1 MLESFFVNMEQWPI
15 SKAIGESLWIY
26 PLVQALHLVVMA
38 FFMGAVLIV
47 NLRLV
52 GLGLT
57 TTPLA
62 QVARSAK
69 PWIVGGFILMFLTGL
84 PQLMQNASREY
95 YSEYFWRKMYFLLAS
110 LIVMAITMV
119 YMKRQPENAR
129 LGAGAKVVGVVALVL
144 WANVIVAA
152 RLIGLFT

>member
-1 MLESFFVNMEQWPI
+1 MLEQFFVNMEQWPV

-38 FFMGAVLIV
+38 FFMGAVMIV
-47 NLRLV
+47 NLRLM

-57 TTPLA
+57 GSSLS
-62 QVARSAK
+62 QVAKSAR
-69 PWIVGGFILMFLTGL
+69 PWIIGGFIMMFLTGL

-95 YSEYFWRKMYFLLAS
+95 YSEYFWRKMYFVLAG
-110 LIVMAITMV
+110 LILMAISLT
-119 YMKRQPENAR
+119 YMRGRAEGSR
-129 LGAGAKVVGVVALVL
+129 LGVGVRVIGVLGLVM